1 LKIEERIL
9 DILGNTFESR
19 FHLPCTSVW
28 TLLIVLLLSEVLDD
42 ADDDCCW
49 SVELAWANTVLAA
62 VKLAAKTNMAK
73 NRYRATAFILKIF
86 YWSS

>member
-9 DILGNTFESR
+9 DIPGNTFESR

-28 TLLIVLLLSEVLDD
+28 TLLIVPLLSEVLDD
-42 ADDDCCW
+42 ADDDYCW
-49 SVELAWANTVLAA
+49 AVELAWANTVLAA

-73 NRYRATAFILKIF
+73 IGIEQQHFFWRSF
-86 YWSS
+86 YW